1 MVLDRIEVI
10 YSAIQETISNLQ
22 LLTEQDISELSQEE
36 LDFIESVII
45 FVDDIS

>member
-1 MVLDRIEVI
+1 MDCISVI
-10 YSAIQETISNLQ
+10 YSAIQETISNQQ
-22 LLTEQDISELSQEE
+22 LLSKEDIRELSQEE